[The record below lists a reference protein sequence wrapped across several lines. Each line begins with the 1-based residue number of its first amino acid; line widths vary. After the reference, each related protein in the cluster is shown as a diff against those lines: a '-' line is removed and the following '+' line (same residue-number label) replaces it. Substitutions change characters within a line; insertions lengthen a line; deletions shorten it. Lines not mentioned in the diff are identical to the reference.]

1 MVTPLQL
8 DKMRTNGNG
17 WFADYLENHGR
28 LDFAG
33 TDVESDSRRPVFLS
47 LDGLLER
54 LGFRDDEFVSVCH
67 EPTDGVF
74 TASGAVERGA
84 VAAQVRRVK
93 KKHDNSADV
102 WFGVNPISESVPR
115 GRKGKASDV
124 TRLSALWADLDVGP
138 GKCASL
144 SVAHKAVDQLS
155 EVVGSRPVAIT
166 SSGGGLQPYWAIKDG
181 PATPIGIQRVL
192 LRWKVVVKTVV
203 SELQTEDQREAAQSD
218 PRAAAKADSVF
229 NADRVLRV
237 PNTYNC
243 KDDYA
248 EFRKRGKPGVLVRSR
263 PDSGRP
269 LSVEEIEARLDEFGV
284 DDLAGHDTPGAASDN
299 TSTVDEI
306 WEWAEENLPNVGGEP
321 CEKMHGMAKHWQR
334 QIDQDSSSHDK
345 INDALWT
352 LACTAT
358 EGHRGLSAATLQVQ
372 NHWIEDVK
380 GRNKRTLDELQ
391 REIFRSGV
399 EALRK
404 LKGEIDS
411 GRRRLYGSCG
421 CGEYDGSAGD
431 DLEAATDR
439 AYLRRKADEMAR
451 QRLAV
456 EAWTAP
462 VDDGDLSHQI
472 AHPEPDE
479 GHLVEG
485 LIRARGVVQINAQY
499 KAGKTT
505 LASVNLPKALVTGE
519 PFLRHFDV
527 EFGPDECV
535 AVWNLEVDRQDLV
548 DWLNEVDIPKEHQSR
563 VFPICLRGNRSVDF
577 RNPLAV
583 EWAVDWLKDRR
594 IAVWIIDPLSKL
606 YRGEENS
613 STEFNAW
620 WTTLEDIMRR
630 AGVRVTVIVHHSGH
644 GGEGRARGT
653 SAMMGNPDA
662 LLEYRHS
669 GDHGELPPD
678 SKRYLKAFGRR
689 VNQPEIRLDWDP
701 ATGELYVDE
710 GGGSRADD
718 RKRAMAV
725 KAWSAL
731 KTAPADQLP
740 MNQGQLL
747 EAMGR
752 RAKGKNNKDALDAI
766 RYAEQ
771 CGWIAIDDGGTGKA
785 KLHSL
790 GPSAPLNDQKFA
802 VTIGDDDGEADE

>member
-1 MVTPLQL
+1 MLADITDDRSSRNQPQIA
-8 DKMRTNGNG
+8 RT
-17 WFADYLENHGR
+17 R
-28 LDFAG
+28 KI
-33 TDVESDSRRPVFLS
+33 RRP
-47 LDGLLER
+47 R
-54 LGFRDDEFVSVCH
+54 K
-67 EPTDGVF
+67 T
-74 TASGAVERGA
+74 TAVRPA
-84 VAAQVRRVK
+84 VA
-93 KKHDNSADV
+93 SA
-102 WFGVNPISESVPR
+102 GVYGAAAP
-115 GRKGKASDV
+115 KYLA
-124 TRLSALWADLDVGP
+124 VGWHP
-138 GKCASL
+138 L
-144 SVAHKAVDQLS
+144 
-155 EVVGSRPVAIT
+155 PVAQ
-166 SSGGGLQPYWAIKDG
+166 GQKEGGLP
-181 PATPIGIQRVL
+181 V
-192 LRWKVVVKTVV
+192 
-203 SELQTEDQREAAQSD
+203 
-218 PRAAAKADSVF
+218 
-229 NADRVLRV
+229 DR
-237 PNTYNC
+237 TG
-243 KDDYA
+243 
-248 EFRKRGKPGVLVRSR
+248 RGKPYATNDEIARWCRSR
-263 PDSGRP
+263 PMDNVCVRMMTVTVGGKQYDVVGIDVDDYTSGGKRKLGAKQLRELEREHGP
-269 LSVEEIEARLDEFGV
+269 LPATYSSGNRGV
-284 DDLAGHDTPGAASDN
+284 DAPSRIRFYLVPAGLHWRGKLAKDIDVISPGYRYAMVWPSKHPEGRDYVWVTPDGEQMDAGEVPDPVSLPILPDAWVELGTNGRMPDDG
-299 TSTVDEI
+299 TVEDSESSVREI
-306 WEWAEENLPNVGGEP
+306 RQWWAERFPRASEP
-321 CEKMHGMAKHWQR
+321 MCSKYEGIVDYW
-334 QIDQDSSSHDK
+334 DQMIFDDADSHDK
-345 INDALWT
+345 ILNSHWNM
-352 LACTAT
+352 LAMHS
-358 EGHRGLSAATLQVQ
+358 EGHAGGTEALRQVEAI
-372 NHWIEDVK
+372 WITDVK
-380 GRNKRTLDELQ
+380 ARGKRTLDEFR
-391 REIFRSGV
+391 REIFRSRSKGM
-399 EALRK
+399 RK
-404 LKGEIDS
+404 LKGQIDS
-411 GRRRLYGSCG
+411 GQRRITSTCG
-421 CGEYDGSAGD
+421 CVSD
-431 DLEAATDR
+431 DEVEALVDNFNARMAEVMPPKVNALDAEAER
-439 AYLRRKADEMAR
+439 AYRRRKADEIAR

-462 VDDGDLSHQI
+462 EDDGDLSHQI

-527 EFGPDECV
+527 EFGSEECV

-548 DWLNEVDIPKEHQSR
+548 DWLNEIDIPKEHQSR

-577 RNPLAV
+577 RNPLAID
-583 EWAVDWLKDRR
+583 WAVNWLKDRR

-669 GDHGELPPD
+669 GDHGELPPN

-701 ATGELYVDE
+701 ATGQLYVDE

-718 RKRAMAV
+718 RKRTMAV

-731 KTAPADQLP
+731 KTAPANQLP

-752 RAKGKNNKDALDAI
+752 RAKGKNNKDAIEAI

-771 CGWIAIDDGGTGKA
+771 HGWIAIDDGGTGKA

-790 GPSAPLNDQKFA
+790 GLSAPLTDQKFA